1 LYQSA
6 GINFHALRA
15 DDMTCLDSKRPSSLA
30 EAGRGGFKRLFE
42 RLEAV
47 ALAWLVS
54 VAPAAAQSTVAS
66 NPVVQS
72 GNASVTGLGTP
83 NVTVNQATQL
93 AAINWTSLGNN
104 AGDVLRFVQPSA
116 SAVALNRVVGADPSH
131 FLGSLIANGS
141 VIVINPNGV
150 FFGPGSQVNVNG
162 LIASTLN
169 ITDSNFLSGRYVFE
183 GLSSAGMV
191 KNEGQITAGPNGV
204 YLLAPN
210 VTNNGIITSPGGQIA
225 LGAGTTAYLSDRPD
239 GRGFLLEVKAPAG
252 DVLNLKTLVA
262 DGGQVS
268 MIGRLVT
275 QSGLVQA
282 NSVRQQNGKIEL
294 VAGER
299 AALTAGSVTRAA
311 GDAHGVSDGGTI
323 LVKSDLSSG
332 RTKFEQGA
340 VIDVSGGVNGG
351 NGGFA
356 ELSAASV
363 TMGGRFLAHAAS
375 GYRGGRFLIDPTVE
389 SQTVTTADLA
399 GFSGSGATDVEFR
412 SPAGTD
418 LTVSA
423 SYNLMPVID
432 PTTGTVQSGWALP
445 SGQEGFLRFTAGND
459 LIFSPTGNLQ
469 TIQNGANSGPN
480 PGVSPAK
487 WNYVLSA
494 GNDIRFTN
502 TRLFTGGG
510 GNLTLNAGRD
520 IKLVPDTGGGHTIL
534 QTFSGNMS
542 IVAGRDLIAPSAYQQ
557 GVPVPNGSNYSG
569 IRLDG
574 TGNLDITTGRD
585 FLGGTVN
592 GALTAPGFLLSD
604 GTARINVGR
613 DLGSPTNYAGITL
626 GTSFVDSSAQ
636 TSRLGLT
643 TVALTVRNNAYM
655 GFIQD
660 RGLVDRIPGQ
670 FLADPVTANPLSS
683 VRLVSQQ
690 GNIYLKPLTSA
701 DLLSGGDVRRIV
713 YPASFSALAPSGNIF
728 IERLVQFWP
737 SPAGTIRVVA
747 GQSIVGTTD
756 QGDPS
761 GLSLCSLICG
771 LTQDPP
777 PHNPVVVDV
786 RAETGDISGLKLDL
800 TGSYRKIVTVSA
812 GNNIRNIFG
821 ILDVP
826 DVGRDA
832 AGNQIPAVSITA
844 KGDIDFSGQQGAD
857 SGFIFGGTGLAR
869 VTAGGSLDLAHSE
882 GLKFRFDSQKAT
894 NDANKGGLLEIAVGR
909 DVKMTESRIYT
920 YNGASVF
927 IHGLN
932 AQTLAAGTTAI
943 AASATLGVVTIG
955 NQQVLAINDIPIKG
969 QDGVSLIPVN
979 SNNQP
984 LIGKP
989 VYLAGDRAV
998 LDVTGSPVIVGA
1010 KDTIVGQDVLLV
1022 AGAPVLG
1029 VNGKPIVVDPT
1040 ASTVVSG
1047 GDLVHGT
1054 AVLDRQ
1060 LVRMAD
1066 GTVLLVTNG
1075 KAVSSLSPGSAPV
1088 DGRPSVN
1095 NGVVTLAVDGKQV
1108 RLMEPVNGTVNV
1120 GTNSN
1125 TVGDETGIVTVR
1137 GGAID
1142 VKSIGS
1148 INVNL
1153 SRIAT
1158 LGGDNITLTSTTS
1171 DINAGSG
1178 SRNDVTMFPIEE
1190 TNADGSTTTT
1200 FFAVPGSGI
1209 FTFHPK
1215 DGNLPNI
1222 PPFNPLSPFEEQV
1235 ALHQF
1240 FGHDVSSLL
1249 PMVPAAHEAWINQ
1262 YTESVQQ
1269 LFAGFQLGDITLK
1282 AAHDVIVPP
1291 AGIRGRYIT
1300 IEAGRNLDLQGGQI
1314 QGITNVTAGGQ
1325 VVGSLSSFVGVFAV
1339 NLGGVSGGAPPSQIG
1354 LGSIG
1359 GSIGTVT
1366 TNPAVTASMATTSI
1380 TATKA
1385 ADDSKVFEPVNR
1397 PKTVADRSGKN
1408 GGLGDGTSSLRVR
1421 DKVRIKVETKSQ

>member
-1 LYQSA
+1 MRYGA
-6 GINFHALRA
+6 Y
-15 DDMTCLDSKRPSSLA
+15 DMSCLDSGRASSRST
-30 EAGRGGFKRLFE
+30 EVGRGGFRRVLE

-54 VAPAAAQSTVAS
+54 VAPGTAQASSTVAS
-66 NPVVQS
+66 NPVVQAGS
-72 GNASVTGLGTP
+72 ASVTGLGTP

-104 AGDVLRFVQPSA
+104 TGDVLRFVQPSA

-162 LIASTLN
+162 LIASSLN

-183 GLSSAGMV
+183 GLPSAGMV
-191 KNEGQITAGPNGV
+191 RNEGQITAGPNGV

-225 LGAGTTAYLSDRPD
+225 LGAGSTAYLSDRPD

-294 VAGER
+294 VASER
-299 AALTAGSVTRAA
+299 AVLTAGSVTRAA

-323 LVKSDLSSG
+323 LVKSDLSNG
-332 RTKFEQGA
+332 GTKFEQGA
-340 VIDVSGGVNGG
+340 SIDVSGGANGG

-375 GYRGGRFLIDPTVE
+375 GYRGGRFLIDPTVGT
-389 SQTVTTADLA
+389 QTVTTADLE

-418 LTVSA
+418 LTVTA
-423 SYNLMPVID
+423 NYNLMPVID

-445 SGQEGFLRFTAGND
+445 SGQEGLLRFTAGND

-469 TIQNGANSGPN
+469 TIQNGPNSGTSA
-480 PGVSPAK
+480 GVSPAK
-487 WNYVLSA
+487 WSYVLSA

-510 GNLTLNAGRD
+510 GNLTLTAGRD
-520 IKLVPDTGGGHTIL
+520 IKLVPDAGGGHTTL

-542 IVAGRDLIAPSAYQQ
+542 ITAGRDLIAPSAYQGGV
-557 GVPVPNGSNYSG
+557 GVPAPNSGSYSG

-574 TGNLDITTGRD
+574 TGNLNITTGRD
-585 FLGGTVN
+585 VLGGTVN
-592 GALTAPGFLLSD
+592 GSLTGPGFLLSD
-604 GTARINVGR
+604 GTARINVGGN
-613 DLGSPTNYAGITL
+613 LGSPTAYGIFTL
-626 GTSFVDSSAQ
+626 GTNIVHNAAQ

-643 TVALTVRNNAYM
+643 TVDVTVRNNIYLGAV
-655 GFIQD
+655 QD
-660 RGLVDRIPGQ
+660 RGLVDRVPGQ
-670 FLADPVTANPLSS
+670 VLANPVTANPLSS
-683 VRLVSQQ
+683 LSLVSQQ
-690 GNIYLKPLTSA
+690 GNINLRPLGSV
-701 DLLSGGDVRRIV
+701 DIIGGDVRQIQ
-713 YPASFSALAPSGNIF
+713 YPASLSAFAPNGNIF
-728 IERLVQFWP
+728 IERLIQLWP
-737 SPAGTIRVVA
+737 SPVGTVHIVA

-756 QGDPS
+756 QGEPA
-761 GLSLCSLICG
+761 GISLG
-771 LTQDPP
+771 RFNDNVP
-777 PHNPVVVDV
+777 PHAPAAIELN
-786 RAETGDISGLKLDL
+786 AETGDITGLKLDL
-800 TGSYRKIVTVSA
+800 TSSYRKIVTLSA
-812 GNNIRNIFG
+812 GRNIRNIFG
-821 ILDVP
+821 TIDVP
-826 DVGRDA
+826 DLGLDA
-832 AGNQIPAVSITA
+832 AGNRIPAVSITA

-869 VTAGGSLDLAHSE
+869 ITAGGSLDLAQSE
-882 GLKFRFDSQKAT
+882 GLRFRFDSQQFT
-894 NDANKGGLLEIAVGR
+894 NDADKGGLLEIAVGQ
-909 DVKMTESRIYT
+909 DVRMTQSRIYT

-927 IHGLN
+927 IHGLD
-932 AQTLAAGTTAI
+932 AQTLAAGTTAV
-943 AASATLGVVTIG
+943 AASATLGVVTVG
-955 NQQVLAINDIPIKG
+955 PQQVLAVNGVPITG

-979 SNNQP
+979 ANNQP
-984 LIGKP
+984 LIGMP
-989 VYLAGDRAV
+989 IYLAGNRAV
-998 LDVTGSPVIVGA
+998 LDVTGSPVVVGA
-1010 KDTIVGQDVLLV
+1010 KDTIVGQHVLLV
-1022 AGAPVLG
+1022 AGVPVLG

-1040 ASTVVSG
+1040 ASIGVEA

-1060 LVRMAD
+1060 LVQMAD

-1075 KAVSSLSPGSAPV
+1075 KAVSSPPSGSGPV
-1088 DGRPSVN
+1088 DGRPNVN

-1108 RLMEPVNGTVNV
+1108 RLMEPVKGSVNV

-1153 SRIAT
+1153 SRVAT

-1190 TNADGSTTTT
+1190 TNPDGSTTTT
-1200 FFAVPGSGI
+1200 FFEVPGSGI

-1222 PPFNPLSPFEEQV
+1222 PPFNPLSPLEEQV

-1249 PMVPAAHEAWINQ
+1249 PLVPAAHEAWINQ

-1314 QGITNVTAGGQ
+1314 QGITSVTAGGQ

-1366 TNPAVTASMATTSI
+1366 TNPAVTAGMATTSM

-1385 ADDSKVFEPVNR
+1385 ADDSKVFEPVNQ
-1397 PKTVADRSGKN
+1397 PQTVADRSGKK
-1408 GGLGDGTSSLRVR
+1408 GGKSDGASSLRVR
-1421 DKVRIKVETKSQ
+1421 DKVRIKVETQSQ